1 MRRHLS
7 CTGDFSQSECVL
19 FVPQLQRLIDLV
31 LTCKRNAENEV
42 IRKETGGG
50 GGEMPPGRKRR
61 LEQETA
67 ERALKFLK
75 ASQESRKR
83 CKIPG
88 EMIERVPSMG
98 VRLRLLIR
106 SVLTHIL
113 PGELKQTPASAS
125 TGCQPSV
132 FASVGLNLND
142 FELSGDTSELMAKLH
157 KLLTG
162 E

>member
-1 MRRHLS
+1 MEL
-7 CTGDFSQSECVL
+7 GQSKCFW

-50 GGEMPPGRKRR
+50 GEMPPGRKRR

-75 ASQESRKR
+75 ASQESKKR

-88 EMIERVPSMG
+88 EVIERFSSPWQQQK
-98 VRLRLLIR
+98 
-106 SVLTHIL
+106 SVCI
-113 PGELKQTPASAS
+113 
-125 TGCQPSV
+125 
-132 FASVGLNLND
+132 
-142 FELSGDTSELMAKLH
+142 
-157 KLLTG
+157 
-162 E
+162 

>member
-1 MRRHLS
+1 MMELV
-7 CTGDFSQSECVL
+7 SQSQSPTPKRGICMMRPSLRKDICCEVQALVWTQSRCFC

-42 IRKETGGG
+42 IGKET

-75 ASQESRKR
+75 ASQESRKY

-88 EMIERVPSMG
+88 EMIERCSSPWQQRKCVCIRGVAVSALICNPNPNPSSP
-98 VRLRLLIR
+98 R
-106 SVLTHIL
+106 
-113 PGELKQTPASAS
+113 
-125 TGCQPSV
+125 
-132 FASVGLNLND
+132 
-142 FELSGDTSELMAKLH
+142 
-157 KLLTG
+157 
-162 E
+162 